1 MNRPATVLVIDD
13 DALIVA
19 LIEHHL
25 TMQGHRVDTAG
36 DGAAGVAQIRRKR
49 PDVIV
54 LDMMMPLLDGRAVL
68 QVLQA
73 DPNLSTIPVLML
85 TARRKEN
92 DVVDAFRLGATDYL
106 IKPFSTDELIARI
119 SRLLQKPADAP
130 S

>member
-1 MNRPATVLVIDD
+1 
-13 DALIVA
+13 
-19 LIEHHL
+19 
-25 TMQGHRVDTAG
+25 MQGYRVETAG

-68 QVLQA
+68 QVLQTE
-73 DPNLSTIPVLML
+73 PSLSTIPVLML

-92 DVVDAFRLGATDYL
+92 DVVDAFKLGATDYL
-106 IKPFSTDELIARI
+106 IKPFSTDDLIARI
-119 SRLLQKPADAP
+119 SRLLQKSANAP